1 MTVNLR
7 QKVLLC
13 DYYSVHYASE

>member
-7 QKVLLC
+7 QKILLC
-13 DYYSVHYASE
+13 DYYSVHYSSE